1 VADPELLAPQR
12 LGPCHTRSNGFD
24 LHAGVVVPVRD
35 RARLERLCR
44 YALRPPIAHDRLHL
58 TSDGQVVLDLRHR
71 WADGTTYLV
80 FEPLELLE
88 RLAALTPRPV
98 INLLLYYGV
107 LGARSAWRSRL
118 PAPGAEMPV
127 VAGQPP
133 TAVASSSHRAAGR
146 PSHTNQLWAQLMQQS
161 FGFDVL
167 RCPRCGDR
175 LELIALIEDPT
186 VIRRILSHLGQPT
199 DVPAARPAATAPYR
213 PTGSVVRRGDIGA
226 LTPDTLLRRSHAR

>member
-1 VADPELLAPQR
+1 
-12 LGPCHTRSNGFD
+12 
-24 LHAGVVVPVRD
+24 
-35 RARLERLCR
+35 
-44 YALRPPIAHDRLHL
+44 
-58 TSDGQVVLDLRHR
+58 
-71 WADGTTYLV
+71 
-80 FEPLELLE
+80 
-88 RLAALTPRPV
+88 
-98 INLLLYYGV
+98 
-107 LGARSAWRSRL
+107 
-118 PAPGAEMPV
+118 
-127 VAGQPP
+127 
-133 TAVASSSHRAAGR
+133 
-146 PSHTNQLWAQLMQQS
+146 MQQS